1 MICRLVF
8 ALTMLSLTAAAAA
21 QNEARRSIAG
31 VWDRGP
37 TAGTHF
43 RPVRSGAAPVQQLAG
58 REGRG
63 GAQLGDFNAPILK
76 PWAADIVRQRVDR
89 DAAGQF
95 QAEPKESCS
104 PMGVPHILQ
113 LNGPITV
120 LVTPDTAAILYMR
133 QMHAR
138 IVHINGTHPANL
150 KPSYYGHSIGHWEG
164 DTLVVD
170 TVGLRDTTPVDVFGT
185 PHTDQLHVVERYH
198 VINDGKTL
206 RVDFTVE
213 DPGTFTSAWS
223 SYADYG
229 APREPYAEQV
239 CMENNR
245 LPDGSEVPGPRDD
258 TPDF

>member
-1 MICRLVF
+1 MIRPF
-8 ALTMLSLTAAAAA
+8 AIAAMLLCAGTAGAA
-21 QNEARRSIAG
+21 ESDARGSIAG

-37 TAGTHF
+37 TAGTLF
-43 RPVRSGAAPVQQLAG
+43 RAPAAGGAPVPRLEG

-63 GAQLGDFNAPILK
+63 GAQLGDYTAPILQ
-76 PWAADIVRQRVDR
+76 PWAAQIVRQRVER
-89 DAAGQF
+89 DAAGIF

-120 LVTPDTAAILYMR
+120 LVTPDAAAILYMR
-133 QMHAR
+133 QMQAR
-138 IVHINGTHPANL
+138 IVHMNAKHPANL

-170 TVGLRDTTPVDVFGT
+170 TIGLNDKTPVDVFGT
-185 PHTDQLHVVERYH
+185 PHTEQLHVVERYR
-198 VINDGKTL
+198 VVNGGKTL
-206 RVDFTVE
+206 RVDFIVE
-213 DPGTFTSAWS
+213 DPGAFTGTWS
-223 SYADYG
+223 SYAEYG
-229 APREPYAEQV
+229 APREPYAEQI

-245 LPDGSEVPGPRDD
+245 LPDGSEVPGPRDN